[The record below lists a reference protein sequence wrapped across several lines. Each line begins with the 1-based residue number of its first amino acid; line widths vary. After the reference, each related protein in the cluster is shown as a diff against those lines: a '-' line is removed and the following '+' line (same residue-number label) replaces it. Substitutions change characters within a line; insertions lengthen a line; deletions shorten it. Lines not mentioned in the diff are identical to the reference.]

1 MGVFQDA
8 ADKQHWKQKELKL
21 STTDTLGKEKVA
33 IVLILYPL
41 QQQRPLLR
49 GAHK

>member
-1 MGVFQDA
+1 MGVFQD
-8 ADKQHWKQKELKL
+8 DSNKQHWKLKQLKL

-33 IVLILYPL
+33 IVLLYPL
-41 QQQRPLLR
+41 EQQGPLLR